1 MAYPNGHGALAD
13 GSYKLLL
20 ELARSHKILFFG
32 GKGGVGKTTVSAATA
47 LAVANAGGKVLLV
60 STDPA
65 HNLGH
70 LFDRAIGPSPV
81 RIIAELDALE
91 LDPDNIVA
99 THLNEVSHALHQLMP
114 VTQHG
119 EIDKHMELS
128 RDAPGMHEA
137 ALLEKI
143 ADITEEGVDEYDL
156 LVFDTAPSGHTARL
170 MVLPEM
176 MSAWTE
182 GLIKR
187 REKADRFAEVVRDL
201 GRDSS
206 MEDKTIGGADI
217 AEKEKESRIRQILLR
232 RRHKFS
238 HLRDTL
244 ANAEL
249 TNFIIVLAAERL
261 PVLETI
267 ELYHQLGKSGV
278 NVGGLV
284 VNKRSPKGQG
294 AFLEARRSQEDRH
307 LATLDTELAQVT
319 RQELALA
326 GQDVVGLAAL
336 EQFAASLSEA

>member
-1 MAYPNGHGALAD
+1 MLLDLA
-13 GSYKLLL
+13 S
-20 ELARSHKILFFG
+20 SHKVLFFG

-47 LAVANAGGKVLLV
+47 LATANAGGKVLLV

-70 LFDRAIGPSPV
+70 LFARPVGPSPV
-81 RIIAELDALE
+81 RITAGLEAIE
-91 LDPDNIVA
+91 LDPNESVEI
-99 THLNEVSHALHQLMP
+99 HIKEVSQALHQLMP

-119 EIDKHMELS
+119 EIDKHMALS

-137 ALLEKI
+137 ALLERI
-143 ADITEEGVDEYDL
+143 ADIVQDGIGSYDL
-156 LVFDTAPSGHTARL
+156 IVFDTAPSGHTARL

-206 MEDKTIGGADI
+206 MQDKTVGGANL
-217 AEKEKESRIRQILLR
+217 AEQEKESRIRQILLR
-232 RRHKFS
+232 RRHKFG

-244 ANAEL
+244 SDKDL
-249 TNFIIVLAAERL
+249 TSFVIVLAAERL
-261 PVLETI
+261 PVLESI
-267 ELYHQLGKSGV
+267 ELHQQLGRAGV

-284 VNKRSPKGQG
+284 VNKRSPEQQG
-294 AFLEARRSQEDRH
+294 EFLAARRAQENKH
-307 LATLDTELAQVT
+307 LKTLDESLGVVP

-326 GQDVVGLAAL
+326 GQDVVGLPALEVFSAAL
-336 EQFAASLSEA
+336 AKA

>member
-1 MAYPNGHGALAD
+1 MAYPHGHGALAT
-13 GSYKLLL
+13 GSHKLLL
-20 ELARSHKILFFG
+20 ELARAHKILFFG

-47 LAVANAGGKVLLV
+47 LAVAKTGGKVLLV

-70 LFDRAIGPSPV
+70 LFDRDIGPNPV
-81 RIIAELDALE
+81 RITAGLDALE
-91 LDPDNIVA
+91 LDPDEIVA
-99 THLNEVSHALHQLMP
+99 AHVKEVSHALHQLMP

-143 ADITEEGVDEYDL
+143 ADITEQGVKEYDL
-156 LVFDTAPSGHTARL
+156 IVFDTAPSGHTARL

-206 MEDKTIGGADI
+206 MEDKTIGGADM

-232 RRHKFS
+232 RRHKFT

-244 ANAEL
+244 ADAKL
-249 TNFIIVLAAERL
+249 TSFIIVLAAERL

-267 ELYHQLGKSGV
+267 ELYRQLGKSGV
-278 NVGGLV
+278 NIGGLV
-284 VNKRSPKGQG
+284 VNKRSPTGQG
-294 AFLEARRSQEDRH
+294 EFLEARRTQEDRH
-307 LATLDTELAQVT
+307 LATLAAELTAVD
-319 RQELALA
+319 RQELVLA

-336 EQFAASLSEA
+336 EQFADSLASA